1 MRLIDAD
8 SLKEIEEEWLRDLY
22 NMVKRSNYD
31 ETHLAKIDVLEE
43 IINDIDKA
51 KTIETGTLQEEE
63 I

>member
-51 KTIETGTLQEEE
+51 KTIEIGTLQEEE